1 MRKTFLLGRL
11 TPKTA
16 EIVVVD
22 REDRQVF
29 PGPWRLKALIRP
41 AGVKDLPKRLGR
53 LPH

>member
-16 EIVVVD
+16 EIVVVE
-22 REDRQVF
+22 REDRPVF

-41 AGVKDLPKRLGR
+41 ATPKDRPGRLGR
-53 LPH
+53 LVH